1 MKDTLITAHRK
12 KVELLTWLVCF
23 VMANLLNLYAI
34 IAYKTSFLEVLTSFF
49 YVIMF
54 SRALCNMECITSRH
68 LRSAD
73 LSCIP
78 QK

>member
-23 VMANLLNLYAI
+23 VMAN
-34 IAYKTSFLEVLTSFF
+34 FLFLRH
-49 YVIMF
+49 YVF
-54 SRALCNMECITSRH
+54 VRALCNMECITSRH